1 MGVASLLRVLSTAS
15 LAAGAL
21 QGHGFLGGASGGAA
35 AWAPADGAASAR
47 QLLATENADGMS
59 TGMIVGFSI
68 ISVILVAV
76 SGLMAGLVLGLLSL
90 DKVDLEVA
98 KRSGTERQK
107 WLVSRVEPFA
117 EQPHYTM
124 CALVVVNAACNTA
137 LPLFIDRLLNPL
149 AAILISVT
157 AILVF
162 AEIMPQALCKRYGLE
177 IGAYCSWIVRLL
189 MWITFPVSWPLGKL
203 LDWLLGEESALFRR
217 QELKALVGIHAETQQ
232 DGSVGALTSDEVQ
245 VIQGALDLANKTAE
259 AVMTPLGKV
268 LMVSN
273 EAVIDRALV
282 ERVVA
287 AGHSRLPVYEG
298 ENKQAIIGLVLVK
311 ELGLVDETAGT
322 RINELRLREMP
333 FLRADVPLYDVLKI
347 FRFGRKH
354 MACLTKVSTDPSAGK
369 ASPMRLP
376 MFRRTSPF
384 AAPGEQQ
391 VEEVVGIITIE
402 DVLEE
407 LLQQEIVDETDQY
420 EDNLQ
425 TVHVAPQVPLVK
437 DLPPSLRRFL
447 SPRRSMRSSEFAL
460 AAEGQRSVEVAR
472 LSGISSVS
480 DGGQSGHAAQNGG
493 LMGRQGSGG
502 SGALVG
508 ANGHATAAQA
518 AVHGSPPRGQQ
529 RSGSRSSLATHSRS
543 ISHTSLGAA
552 AAANVLMV
560 AGGPGGADAEAVAAG
575 VTAGIRAAELQHG
588 GGGPAMRPPLPRS
601 SLAGRSRSAELVRG
615 GGSGRGTPDLGPG
628 SYLGGRPL
636 TPDAYTSTSPRAPA
650 DRAAA
655 PGDPAAVRG
664 GSSGG
669 EHVTIELGEVS
680 LATTEDGSED
690 ASAARP
696 LVKPGKFGS

>member
-1 MGVASLLRVLSTAS
+1 MPPLTAEHVEWLCPF
-15 LAAGAL
+15 LAA
-21 QGHGFLGGASGGAA
+21 
-35 AWAPADGAASAR
+35 D
-47 QLLATENADGMS
+47 
-59 TGMIVGFSI
+59 
-68 ISVILVAV
+68 
-76 SGLMAGLVLGLLSL
+76 
-90 DKVDLEVA
+90 
-98 KRSGTERQK
+98 
-107 WLVSRVEPFA
+107 
-117 EQPHYTM
+117 
-124 CALVVVNAACNTA
+124 
-137 LPLFIDRLLNPL
+137 
-149 AAILISVT
+149 
-157 AILVF
+157 
-162 AEIMPQALCKRYGLE
+162 
-177 IGAYCSWIVRLL
+177 
-189 MWITFPVSWPLGKL
+189 
-203 LDWLLGEESALFRR
+203 
-217 QELKALVGIHAETQQ
+217 
-232 DGSVGALTSDEVQ
+232 
-245 VIQGALDLANKTAE
+245 
-259 AVMTPLGKV
+259 
-268 LMVSN
+268 
-273 EAVIDRALV
+273 
-282 ERVVA
+282 
-287 AGHSRLPVYEG
+287 
-298 ENKQAIIGLVLVK
+298 
-311 ELGLVDETAGT
+311 
-322 RINELRLREMP
+322 
-333 FLRADVPLYDVLKI
+333 
-347 FRFGRKH
+347 
-354 MACLTKVSTDPSAGK
+354 
-369 ASPMRLP
+369 
-376 MFRRTSPF
+376 
-384 AAPGEQQ
+384 
-391 VEEVVGIITIE
+391 
-402 DVLEE
+402 
-407 LLQQEIVDETDQY
+407 

-425 TVHVAPQVPLVK
+425 TVHVAPQVCARANDQMQQLTKEHARRTCLAAGQCHLLSLWPPYPLLSSRPCTHQGSRSTCFSLYAQVPLVK

-669 EHVTIELGEVS
+669 EHVTVELGEVS